1 MSKVTSKLQVTI
13 PKAIARQYGIE
24 PGDEIEFR
32 PAGAEIRV
40 VPPRIE
46 RKQLSVEERLRLF
59 GEARERQREREKG
72 MTTTVRPGRGR
83 GWTREE
89 LYTRGTPPRPLG
101 VRRGEMDESPAQGRS
116 KGDEDPG

>member
-24 PGDEIEFR
+24 PGDEVEFR
-32 PAGAEIRV
+32 PAGTEIRV

-46 RKQLSVEERLRLF
+46 RQRLSVAERLRLF
-59 GEARERQREREKG
+59 DDSTRRMRERWKD
-72 MTTTVRPGRGR
+72 VAPRPASEGR

-89 LYTRGTPPRPLG
+89 LYARGAPPRP
-101 VRRGEMDESPAQGRS
+101 RDS
-116 KGDEDPG
+116 DEDPR